1 MAHSARTCLMTL
13 AILGACMAFGQAPAN
28 PDDDTGGPPNLSAD
42 QARYI
47 GIMTNLE
54 RVDIQV
60 TTDRDLYFPGE
71 TIKMTLKIT
80 NPTAA
85 PLEIP
90 DPNDPKAQGF
100 RRINS
105 IPSDVRSVVLQPG
118 QTVTLTVDSEGNGA
132 GPPWW
137 LKEAACAPG
146 KERLQPLLGGSVTF
160 QIGAPVL
167 EASAMVPLGLFKTS
181 QDEGMDQPETSQ
193 YGVMIVAV
201 QMNGEHL
208 ILAALHNLRTD
219 YRIETNKDGTLSDRA
234 AIAGAPWVRLATVPA
249 KVTKLTGT
257 ADPSGQIT
265 LDHTTEDGGGG
276 KIYLDKSRH
285 PL

>member
-1 MAHSARTCLMTL
+1 
-13 AILGACMAFGQAPAN
+13 
-28 PDDDTGGPPNLSAD
+28 
-42 QARYI
+42 
-47 GIMTNLE
+47 
-54 RVDIQV
+54 
-60 TTDRDLYFPGE
+60 
-71 TIKMTLKIT
+71 
-80 NPTAA
+80 
-85 PLEIP
+85 
-90 DPNDPKAQGF
+90 
-100 RRINS
+100 
-105 IPSDVRSVVLQPG
+105 
-118 QTVTLTVDSEGNGA
+118 LTVDSEGNGA

-167 EASAMVPLGLFKTS
+167 EASAIVPLQEFKTFR
-181 QDEGMDQPETSQ
+181 DDGMDEPETLQ
-193 YGVMIVAV
+193 YAALSVAV
-201 QMNGEHL
+201 RVGDEHVVL
-208 ILAALHNLRTD
+208 VSSDNMPTT
-219 YRIETNKDGTLSDRA
+219 YTIEANKDGTLSYRT

-265 LDHTTEDGGGG
+265 LEYTTEDGGGG